1 MTDWGICSGSQIRAQ
16 AKYDSEN
23 TTRVSMKLNF
33 RTDNDVIQ
41 WLWKQKSM
49 QGAIKQLI
57 RDEISRTQSEDK

>member
-16 AKYDSEN
+16 AKYDSKN
-23 TTRVSMKLNF
+23 TTQVSMKLNF
-33 RTDNDVIQ
+33 RTDKDVIQ

-49 QGAIKQLI
+49 QGAVKQLI